1 MVGRLNRLF
10 VIAVIG
16 LMVLGAAIA
25 LNFLFDSEPRV
36 RTANGPDKADV
47 PGPAPSA
54 ASLPASPRATPKPET
69 APSFDIVRINP
80 EGDAVIAGRAAPGA
94 EVTAYDD
101 ARVVGKV
108 IADKRGEW
116 VLIPLKP
123 LPPGSRRLSLSAR
136 LPGHEP
142 VISLSD
148 VILVVPEKGL
158 DIAGRLAAEPSA
170 PLIVKVPGAGE
181 GRVAGAPST
190 STVLQLPG
198 PGIKDAKGGLSVDT
212 VDYDQSGQI
221 TIAGKSVPGASL
233 RVYLDDKLAG
243 STVGGASRKWR
254 FTPKQPM
261 APGRHKL
268 RIDQVKK
275 GGKVVARVE
284 LPFVRAALAELKPGQ
299 SVVIQPGNNLWRL
312 ARRTY
317 GRGIQ
322 YTLIFEANRNQIRD
336 PDLIYPGQV
345 FALPPASPIN

>member
-1 MVGRLNRLF
+1 
-10 VIAVIG
+10 
-16 LMVLGAAIA
+16 
-25 LNFLFDSEPRV
+25 
-36 RTANGPDKADV
+36 NGPDKVAV

-54 ASLPASPRATPKPET
+54 AALPASPRTTAKPEP

-80 EGDAVIAGRAAPGA
+80 QGDAVIAGRAAPGA
-94 EVTAYDD
+94 EVTTYDD

-108 IADKRGEW
+108 VADKRGEW
-116 VLIPLKP
+116 VLIPPNP

-136 LPGHEP
+136 LPGQEP
-142 VISLSD
+142 VISRSD

-158 DIAGRLAAEPSA
+158 DIAGRPAAEPSA
-170 PLIVKVPGAGE
+170 PLVVKVPGTGE
-181 GRVAGAPST
+181 GSAAGAPPT

-198 PGIKDAKGGLSVDT
+198 PGIKDTKGGLSVDT

-221 TIAGKSVPGASL
+221 TIAGKSAPGAGL

-243 STVGGASRKWR
+243 STVGASNRKWQ
-254 FTPKQPM
+254 FTPNIPV
-261 APGRHKL
+261 APGTHKL

-284 LPFVRAALAELKPGQ
+284 LPFVRAANLADLKPGQ

-322 YTLIFEANRNQIRD
+322 YTLIFEANRDQIRD

-345 FALPPASPIN
+345 FSLPPAGPVN

>member
-1 MVGRLNRLF
+1 MKRPV

-16 LMVLGAAIA
+16 LLVLVAAIA
-25 LNFLFDSEPRV
+25 LNSLLDSEPQV
-36 RTANGPDKADV
+36 RTLSRPDKVAV

-54 ASLPASPRATPKPET
+54 AALPASPRATPKPAP

-80 EGDAVIAGRAAPGA
+80 EGNAVIAGRAAPGA
-94 EVTAYDD
+94 EVTVNDD
-101 ARVVGKV
+101 DRVVGKV
-108 IADKRGEW
+108 IADQRGEW
-116 VLIPLKP
+116 VLIPSKP

-136 LPGHEP
+136 LPGQEP

-158 DIAGRLAAEPSA
+158 DIAGRPQAGPSA
-170 PLIVKVPGAGE
+170 ILAVKVPGAG
-181 GRVAGAPST
+181 GGPVAGAPSS

-212 VDYDQSGQI
+212 LDYDQSGQI
-221 TIAGKSVPGASL
+221 TIAGKSVPGAGL

-243 STVGGASRKWR
+243 STVGGANRLWQ
-254 FTPKQPM
+254 FTPNKPV

-284 LPFVRAALAELKPGQ
+284 LPFVRAANLADLKPGQ

-322 YTLIFEANRNQIRD
+322 YTLIFEANRDQIRD

-345 FALPPASPIN
+345 FSLPPASPVN